1 MSEQKLAE
9 TTDCPELGITMEQ
22 PIYTETLDNGLTLLV
37 EKMSDVQSAAFT
49 LMVPAGCIFDPVG
62 KCGTT
67 AILCDL
73 IIRGAGERTSR
84 ELSAELDNLGV
95 QRSESLRTT
104 HLIFSGAMIGS
115 KLPDA
120 LRIYGDIVRRPK
132 LPEAEFEPAI
142 SGVAQSLMAL
152 EDEPRQKLFLELR
165 KRCYDAPWGRSPDGD
180 LAELESISHAD
191 IVAQYERTVRPNGVI
206 LGVAGNVD
214 PDEISKVVSET
225 FGDWES
231 KTDPTFETSPHADP
245 REHIEHHSAQTH
257 MAIAYDTVP
266 FKHEEYYAAWAA
278 VAVLSSGMSS
288 RLFTE
293 VREKRGLCYSVYAT
307 MNTLPNEARVFCYA
321 GTTNERA
328 QETLDVTVGE
338 LVRLGEG
345 IGEDELERCKAI
357 AKSSLVMAQEST
369 SGRSSSIA
377 RDWFQLGRITTLDE
391 VRKKIDD
398 LTPAGVL
405 DYVHRFP
412 AKDFTIVTVGP
423 KSLDLPA

>member
-1 MSEQKLAE
+1 MGQS
-9 TTDCPELGITMEQ
+9 
-22 PIYTETLDNGLTLLV
+22 IYTESLDNGLTLVV
-37 EKMSDVQSAAFT
+37 EPMSDVQSAAFT

-67 AILCDL
+67 AVLCDL
-73 IIRGAGERTSR
+73 IIRGAGDQNSR
-84 ELSAELDNLGV
+84 ELSAALDNLGV
-95 QRSESLRTT
+95 QRSESLRST
-104 HLIFSGAMIGS
+104 HMIFSGATIGS

-120 LRIYGDIVRRPK
+120 LRIYGDIVRRPT
-132 LPEAEFEPAI
+132 LPESEFEPAI
-142 SGVAQSLMAL
+142 NGVAQSLMAL

-165 KRCYDAPWGRSPDGD
+165 KRCYDAPWGRSPDG
-180 LAELESISHAD
+180 ELDELQTLSHKD
-191 IVAQYERTVRPNGVI
+191 VVEQFERTFRPNGVI

-214 PDEISKVVSET
+214 PAEISKVVGET
-225 FGDWES
+225 FGDWQS
-231 KTDPTFETSPHADP
+231 KADPTYETSPHGDA
-245 REHIEHHSAQTH
+245 REHIEHDSTQTH
-257 MAIAYDTVP
+257 IAVAYDTVP
-266 FKHEEYYAAWAA
+266 FKHEDYYSAWAA

-307 MNTLPNEARVFCYA
+307 MNTLPDEARVFCYA

-377 RDWFQLGRITTLDE
+377 RDWFQLGRITSLEE

-398 LTPAGVL
+398 LTTETVL

-423 KSLDLPA
+423 KSLNLPE